1 MPKSGRPVEV
11 CAARACTDVAKPSKA
26 RRGEARE
33 GSSEW
38 GIYALV
44 EKLDMTLL
52 VKGGIVVSK
61 RKRCGSGEDSLARLT
76 DSSAAM
82 FDKRIGLTE

>member
-11 CAARACTDVAKPSKA
+11 CAARACTDVARPSKA
-26 RRGEARE
+26 RRGKG

-38 GIYALV
+38 GIYALG

-52 VKGGIVVSK
+52 LKGGIVSR
-61 RKRCGSGEDSLARLT
+61 RKRCGSGKDSLARLT
-76 DSSAAM
+76 DSSAVI
-82 FDKRIGLTE
+82 FEKRIGLTE